1 MDPLPPARE
10 LTASA
15 GMEGPMKEI
24 FHIRRTVH
32 RIGRQLEQLA
42 TNHIGLTRAFELLA
56 KKAQS
61 VEEMVVIEV
70 MREVY
75 QEYENQRFIQSLYAD
90 SNTRSARMPEIAFN
104 R

>member
-1 MDPLPPARE
+1 MS
-10 LTASA
+10 T
-15 GMEGPMKEI
+15 I
-24 FHIRRTVH
+24 FHAKRTVH
-32 RIGRQLEQLA
+32 RIGRQLERLA
-42 TNHIGLTRAFELLA
+42 SNQIPIQRAFELIA

-75 QEYENQRFIQSLYAD
+75 EELDERYQAYEAGSSA
-90 SNTRSARMPEIAFN
+90 RSARMPAMALS